1 MNKEQS
7 PKDAEIP
14 IAGYFR
20 LNPKKKLGNGAF
32 GDIYLGTNTK
42 KNEAVA
48 IKLEPTKT
56 KQPQLLYE
64 SKLYTALQGGGIQM
78 IYNDTL

>member
-32 GDIYLGTNTK
+32 GDIYLGTNLK
-42 KNEAVA
+42 LNEEVA
-48 IKLEPTKT
+48 IKLESTKS
-56 KQPQLLYE
+56 KHPQLFYE
-64 SKLYTALQGGGIQM
+64 SKLYMALQGGGI
-78 IYNDTL
+78 YSFNS

>member
-42 KNEAVA
+42 K
-48 IKLEPTKT
+48 TR
-56 KQPQLLYE
+56 QLQL
-64 SKLYTALQGGGIQM
+64 
-78 IYNDTL
+78 N